1 MTTTRAPIAFS
12 LDGEILCPRCVYPRA
27 LDAAAVYDH
36 DESGPDGVT
45 CDQCLAVIVPAD
57 KLTIWR
63 DDDPPHPRTDWDV
76 FGTFYVPAGNRYVT
90 GDDDAADPRDLNPE
104 EVAVCL
110 PVYAYVHGG
119 VALSTGAFGCPWDSG
134 QVGAIYATV
143 ADVVKCY
150 GADTPAARRLTE
162 SCLHGEIETLA
173 TYYRGDI
180 YGYTFEQG
188 GEVVDSC
195 GGFYGLDTLADEL
208 PERARALYDAG
219 DYTERHD

>member
-1 MTTTRAPIAFS
+1 MTTTRLPIAFA
-12 LDGEILCPRCVYPRA
+12 LDGDILCPRCVYPRA

-45 CDQCLAVIVPAD
+45 CDQCLTVIVPAD

-63 DDDPPHPRTDWDV
+63 DDDTDSPRDNDNL
-76 FGTFYVPAGNRYVT
+76 GTFYVPAGNRYVA
-90 GDDDAADPRDLNPE
+90 GDDDATDPRDLDPAE
-104 EVAVCL
+104 IAVCL
-110 PVYAYVHGG
+110 PVFAYVHG
-119 VALSTGAFGCPWDSG
+119 VVTLSTGAFTCPWDSG

-162 SCLHGEIETLA
+162 SCLHGEIESLA
-173 TYYRGDI
+173 QWYQGDI